1 MISHILNRRT
11 SIEVN
16 DTEMSWILYIT
27 TPGYIFGSL
36 LTLFV
41 CDRYGRRPTL
51 LLSAVFYFIGMI
63 FSAVANAAWMLC
75 VSQFL
80 WGIGTGIVLIVVTVY
95 LAEIAEQDIRGRLCV
110 VSSFM
115 TDVGILFI
123 VGVGALVSYR
133 AFNYWLPLMPVLFF
147 AACYSIPES
156 PYYLIKKGNIDQA
169 RDALL
174 RLRGDCPTAGSELE
188 RMISEVKEEMQN
200 STSFFD
206 LFRRII
212 YVKAIV
218 IVFGFKLLQHISGMI
233 SYQKFYFRILKESDL
248 VISFNTLILIA
259 LGVQT
264 VAAILATL
272 LVDTL
277 GRRRLLI
284 FSFIGASMS
293 LATAAPYFYLRS
305 AVPAEQF
312 LKSCAN
318 VPLIAVLL
326 FIFMSFAGLNSVIRL
341 LEVEMFPINVRI
353 MGIVAVHVFGS
364 IGLPINKLYY
374 TVEDAI
380 GVAGVMGIYALI
392 ALIGA
397 VFTYF
402 LLPETKGKSLS
413 EIQHALQGK
422 RGKNV
427 QEMTNIE
434 GNLHRF

>member
-80 WGIGTGIVLIVVTVY
+80 WGI
-95 LAEIAEQDIRGRLCV
+95 
-110 VSSFM
+110 
-115 TDVGILFI
+115 
-123 VGVGALVSYR
+123 
-133 AFNYWLPLMPVLFF
+133 
-147 AACYSIPES
+147 ACYSIPES